1 MDTGVRRIGSR
12 KSFREDLMRRALAVL
27 TLALSFAGLTLAAT
41 PSISGQDVAN
51 LIRSIR
57 SSDAMLNDLR
67 ELCDGIGGRPTGS
80 PAAVRSVRWAADKL
94 RAAGVDTVRTEAYDL
109 PEYWESESASASCV
123 APATFALRIA
133 ASPSTGSTSGPIEA
147 ELVDFG
153 DGSEKALER
162 VPSSKGKIAFVRTGV
177 MNGLDDLFG
186 DYMRIPAL
194 LDAARRTGVS
204 AMLIESSQRRS
215 LLYRHPMSM
224 DGKPLALP
232 VAVVARDHAERITR
246 LMERGPVRVRLQ
258 LTAKSSGRIKAE
270 NVVAEIRGS
279 DRPEEIVLFGAHLDS
294 WDLGTGALDNGV
306 NAASVIDVARAIKA
320 AGLRPR
326 RTMRFVLFTGEEQGL
341 IGSREYVRAH
351 QAEMK
356 NVVLMVTAD
365 IGSGKTTGFYL
376 NGREDLRAPV
386 EQALL
391 PFYPD
396 PKSQSNPIDAIDGT
410 DNFDF
415 LISGAPNLVANQDA
429 VPYLPEYHAESDT
442 LDKVDRAQAKENEAM
457 IAAVLWRFANW
468 SERLPQQTRPEVEQL
483 LVKTQ
488 LVDQM
493 KAFLQWDE
501 WSQGKRGLSLK

>member
-1 MDTGVRRIGSR
+1 MQRV
-12 KSFREDLMRRALAVL
+12 LAVL
-27 TLALSFAGLTLAAT
+27 TLVLTTVVPAAVAAAPAVADGGAAT
-41 PSISGQDVAN
+41 
-51 LIRSIR
+51 LIRLIR
-57 SSDAMLNDLR
+57 GSDAMLNDLS

-80 PAAVRSVRWAADKL
+80 PAGVRSVRWGADKL
-94 RAAGVDTVRTEAYDL
+94 RAAGVDTVRTEGYDL

-123 APATFALRIA
+123 APAEFTLRIA
-133 ASPSTGSTSGPIEA
+133 ASPSSGSTPGSIEA

-153 DGSEKALER
+153 DGSPKALEK
-162 VPSSKGKIAFVRTGV
+162 VPLSKGKIAFVRTGI

-194 LDAARRTGVS
+194 LDAARKSGVS

-224 DGKPLALP
+224 DGTPLALP
-232 VAVVARDHAERITR
+232 VAVVARDHAERIAR
-246 LMERGPVRVRLQ
+246 LMEHGPVRVRLH
-258 LTAKSSGRIKAE
+258 LTSKSSGRIRAE
-270 NVVAEIRGS
+270 NVIGEIRGS
-279 DRPEEIVLFGAHLDS
+279 DRPDEIVLVGAHLDS
-294 WDLGTGALDNGV
+294 WDMGTGALDNGV
-306 NAASVIDVARAIKA
+306 NAASVIDLARAIKS
-320 AGLRPR
+320 AGLKPR
-326 RTMRFVLFTGEEQGL
+326 RTIRFALFTGEEQGL
-341 IGSREYVRAH
+341 IGSREYARAH

-356 NVVLMVTAD
+356 NTVLMITAD

-396 PKSQSNPIDAIDGT
+396 VKSQSNPLDAIDGT

-415 LISGAPNLVANQDA
+415 LLYGAPNLVANQDP

-442 LDKVDRAQAKENEAM
+442 LDKVDRAQARENEA
-457 IAAVLWRFANW
+457 ILAAVLWRFANAP
-468 SERLPQQTRPEVEQL
+468 ERLPQQSRAEVEHL
-483 LVKTQ
+483 LDKTQ

-493 KAFLQWDE
+493 KAFLQWEE
-501 WSQGKRGLSLK
+501 WSQGKRGLPLK